1 MSIQLEPKELEK
13 HSENAI
19 KLLGKDGEKLG
30 DKSKELIKKAI
41 ANFVESLNTPPK
53 AK

>member
-1 MSIQLEPKELEK
+1 MSLQLDPKDVEK
-13 HSENAI
+13 HSDNAI

-41 ANFVESLNTPPK
+41 KNFVESVNTPPK
-53 AK
+53 QK